1 MRIACTIGCDV
12 KGKWHTLALPDVDP
26 RQQRELLKELQVND
40 GVYGKGK
47 DALQLVS
54 ASVLSSN
61 GPGSKRA
68 KFKPVA
74 APAKKAAPKK

>member
-26 RQQRELLKELQVND
+26 RQQRELLKDLEVNN
-40 GVYGKGK
+40 GVYGTGK
-47 DALQLVS
+47 DAVQLVG
-54 ASVLSSN
+54 AHVLTER
-61 GPGSKRA
+61 GTGSKRA